1 MAYTPIRD
9 EVAIASSAI
18 ALLERDT
25 GLAGTIWRDP
35 VPPET
40 FARKKDDTV
49 SIYLPAYAVANKRAL
64 RANAN
69 RVRST
74 LKERKVDVSLE
85 NDLQVD
91 VDLTDEQLTLDT
103 DNLVR
108 QVIAPSIG
116 AIVRAYDE
124 EVAALMA
131 GATYEL
137 EIEWDATD
145 PYETLVDLW
154 TALDDHQVPM
164 SDRHLA
170 LGSTLMAQ
178 LKKDDLLVS
187 ANRSGS
193 AQTLRRGVL
202 GDVAGFVDITPSP
215 FLAPTAGFAYHRTAY
230 ALASRAPSVPDGVAW
245 GNVQSQ
251 GGFSVRVM
259 QHLTQNGSGDLLNV
273 VYHDS
278 WFGASVVPDDGAIDE
293 NGKFIPAVD
302 PDGEGQDSLLVRAV
316 KIGSGSSS

>member
-35 VPPET
+35 VPPDT
-40 FARKKDDTV
+40 FARKVDDTV

-91 VDLTDEQLTLDT
+91 VALTDEQLTLDT

-116 AIVRAYDE
+116 AIVRGYDE
-124 EVAALMA
+124 EIAALMEA
-131 GATYEL
+131 AAFEV
-137 EIEWDATD
+137 EIAWDADD
-145 PYETLVDLW
+145 PYEVFVDLW
-154 TALDDHQVPM
+154 TALDDHAVPAT
-164 SDRHLA
+164 DRHVA
-170 LGSTLMAQ
+170 LGSRLMAQ
-178 LKKDDLLVS
+178 AKKDDLLVS

-193 AQTLRRGVL
+193 VQTLRAGVL
-202 GDVAGFVDITPSP
+202 GDVAGFSSIMSSP
-215 FLAPTAGFAYHRTAY
+215 FLSPDFGCAYHRTGFT
-230 ALASRAPSVPDGVAW
+230 LASRAPSVPDGVAW

-259 QHLTQNGSGDLLNV
+259 QHLAQNGSGDLQNV

-278 WFGASVVPDDGAIDE
+278 WFGASVVTDSGAIDA
-293 NGKFIPAVD
+293 NGKFTPAVD
-302 PDGEGQDSLLVRAV
+302 PDGEGQDDLVVRAV
-316 KIGSGSSS
+316 GIGSASSS